1 MKFNDVLDCGCGTG
15 PMIQLLHDKY
25 PDKRYVGLDLTPEMI
40 NVANAKK
47 LSNTEFVVGD
57 SENLPFEENS
67 FDAIICSN
75 SFHHYPNP
83 QNFFNSAY
91 CVLRKGGR
99 LILRDYTSSNFVV
112 WLKKLVS
119 QYLLWRNRNLSAH
132 TLSRE
137 NNCR

>member
-25 PDKRYVGLDLTPEMI
+25 PDKHYVGLDLTPEMI

-137 NNCR
+137 NNCQ

>member
-25 PDKRYVGLDLTPEMI
+25 PNKHYVGLDLTPEMI

-83 QNFFNSAY
+83 QNFFDSAY

>member
-1 MKFNDVLDCGCGTG
+1 
-15 PMIQLLHDKY
+15 MIQLLHDKY